1 MIDPSRIL
9 DSLFEGLGSDEG
21 PDFPLLPTQIPTIDV
36 PQDIDIVGISHTS
49 HTSHWANEQ
58 PEKTS
63 SVSGGV
69 KVFPV
74 GVSRVTSSCVEGV
87 GSVGSVGSDPNPPLQ
102 EGSFL
107 FPLSSEKVGRV
118 GSEVGP
124 AGHSSPISP
133 SDVRAG
139 VAREL
144 RALADLGRTGP
155 AALRD
160 AIEITVAKI
169 RNSAALAES
178 QWNGS
183 RCHVC
188 NDSLNDDR
196 AVVAVMQGHP
206 GKPLHMH
213 TGCHAEHKARRT
225 ALVEEI
231 MRAAGYETDQ
241 RTGDAA

>member
-9 DSLFEGLGSDEG
+9 DSLFEGLGPDEG
-21 PDFPLLPTQIPTIDV
+21 SDFPLLPTQLPTV
-36 PQDIDIVGISHTS
+36 GVSQHTDITAISHTS
-49 HTSHWANEQ
+49 RTSHTANEQ

-63 SVSGGV
+63 SISSSVRV
-69 KVFPV
+69 VPA
-74 GVSRVTSSCVEGV
+74 GVSRVTSSCAESV

-107 FPLSSEKVGRV
+107 FPLSSEKVGSV
-118 GSEVGP
+118 GRGP
-124 AGHSSPISP
+124 AAAGRSVPLSPT
-133 SDVRAG
+133 DVRAG

-144 RALADLGRTGP
+144 RALADLGRAGP
-155 AALRD
+155 DALRD
-160 AIEITVAKI
+160 AVEITAAKI

-188 NDSLNDDR
+188 DDSLNDDR
-196 AVVAVMQGHP
+196 VVVAVMQGHP

-213 TGCHAEHKARRT
+213 AGCHAEHKARRT
-225 ALVEEI
+225 AIVDGI
-231 MRAAGYETDQ
+231 MTAAGYGAGTTD
-241 RTGDAA
+241 GEVA